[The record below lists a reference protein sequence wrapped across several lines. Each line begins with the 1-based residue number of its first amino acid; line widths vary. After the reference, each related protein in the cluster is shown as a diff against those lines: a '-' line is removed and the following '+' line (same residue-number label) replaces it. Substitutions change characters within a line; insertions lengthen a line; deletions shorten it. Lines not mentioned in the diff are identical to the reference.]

1 MVKYTIMLQNNPFP
15 FSDNNKR
22 YHTLSY
28 YNKKVYQGRVFKAVL
43 DIGSTCPNIDGFR
56 GTGGCAFCTRCNVK
70 APSLNVSLQL
80 QNELKRIHQKHPNS
94 SIIAYFQNGT
104 NTYGDL
110 ERLKTACN
118 QVLKYNEIIAVSIG
132 TRADCLT
139 PDVLTFLF
147 WLSRRIQVN
156 VELGLQTVHDKTAKL
171 INRCMTMD
179 EFTRGFLSLKAMN
192 IRTCIHLINSL
203 PGETQD
209 MMIHSAK
216 VVGQLV
222 PSSVKLHMLNIME
235 GATLGETYKKT
246 PFRLQTRQEY
256 VDTVVKQLEVLPG
269 ETVIE
274 RLTGDGEKS
283 KLIAPTW
290 AKDKLK
296 TLVEIDKAQAAL
308 NSYQGKAIL

>member
-1 MVKYTIMLQNNPFP
+1 MLQNNPFP

-28 YNKKVYQGRVFKAVL
+28 YNKKVYQDRVFKAVL
-43 DIGSTCPNIDGFR
+43 DIGSTCPNIDGVK
-56 GTGGCAFCTRCNVK
+56 GTGGCMFCTRCNNK
-70 APSLNVSLQL
+70 AQPVPIALQV
-80 QNELKRIHQKHPNS
+80 NRELGRIHQKHPNS
-94 SIIAYFQNGT
+94 RIIAYFQNGT
-104 NTYGDL
+104 NTYNNL

-118 QVLKYNEIIAVSIG
+118 YVLKFNEIIAISIG

-139 PDVLTFLF
+139 EDVLIFLL
-147 WLSRRIQVN
+147 WLRQRIHVN
-156 VELGLQTVHDKTAKL
+156 VELGLQTVHDKTADL
-171 INRCMTMD
+171 INRCTTMD
-179 EFTRGFLSLKAMN
+179 EFTRGFLSLKSMN

-216 VVGQLV
+216 VVGQLF
-222 PSSVKLHMLNIME
+222 PSAVKLHMLNIME
-235 GATLGETYKKT
+235 GSILGEEYKKT
-246 PFRLQTRQEY
+246 PFPLQTRQEY
-256 VDTVVKQLEVLPG
+256 VDTVVRQLEVLPG
-269 ETVIE
+269 EIVIE

-283 KLIAPTW
+283 KLIAPSW

-308 NSYQGKAIL
+308 NSYQGKALL